1 MLLKTK
7 SSFLLTCCLLL
18 ALAITF
24 QACTEQDPIT
34 PQDQKAEQSIFK
46 KHLADQT
53 QIIQAEDIG
62 EGQYSV
68 TGEQGTIIEI
78 NNALVNAAGNRVRG
92 AVEIKLIE
100 IYTVS
105 DMILNRKQTLADYD
119 GNLALLESGGE
130 VFVKVYQNGEELNI
144 DGQGTMSILLPTE
157 NTGGVKEGMEL
168 FYGEEVGAQIIWKPT
183 GEKLQVI
190 DNDLLREEGSYYMMM
205 LQNTLG
211 WLNADVMRE
220 LGEPIECVEVIIE
233 CELCEMNLENTV
245 VAANVAS
252 VNSGFELNYQGNN
265 TFRVCGNE
273 NGNMAALGGVNV
285 TFIVIIECMDGTLF
299 TAFVNVTLNAGNHT
313 EIINCEQLQETNAE
327 ELEGI
332 ISALN

>member
-7 SSFLLTCCLLL
+7 STILGALCLLF
-18 ALAITF
+18 AVAITF
-24 QACTEQDPIT
+24 QACTEQDPIS
-34 PQDQKAEQSIFK
+34 PQEQQTELSIFQ
-46 KHLADQT
+46 KHLADNTQT
-53 QIIQAEDIG
+53 IQADDLG
-62 EGQYSV
+62 EGQYTV
-68 TGEQGTIIEI
+68 TGQQGTIIEI

-92 AVEIKLIE
+92 TVEIKLIE
-100 IYTVS
+100 IYTVA
-105 DMILNRKQTLADYD
+105 DMILNRKQTIADYD
-119 GNLALLESGGE
+119 GQTALLESGGE
-130 VFVKVYQNGEELNI
+130 LFVKVYQNGEELKL
-144 DGQGTMSILLPTE
+144 DGEGTMSILLPTS

-190 DNDLLREEGSYYMMM
+190 NNDMLREEGSYYMML

-220 LGEPIECVEVIIE
+220 LGEPIECIEVVIE

-252 VNSGFELNYQGNN
+252 VNSGFELNYQGGN
-265 TFRVCGNE
+265 TWRVCGGE
-273 NGNMAALGGVNV
+273 NGNITALGGVNV

-299 TAFVNVTLNAGNHT
+299 TAFVNVTLNAGSHT
-313 EIINCEQLQETNAE
+313 QVIDCEQLQQSDEE
-327 ELEGI
+327 ELTMMLGE
-332 ISALN
+332 L